1 MAAEFDY
8 AGKVRKLLDKAEST
22 TFADERD
29 SLIAKAQHLM
39 TTYAIDEAMLD
50 ARKQKGREQIVK
62 EGIVYTGIFQAVT
75 MGMGSA
81 VARVN
86 GCEAYYSKRDYEKPK
101 KHIMNIVGFESDVRR
116 TLLLETSLSVQCAA
130 ALQTFVKEGG
140 LPSWMSKMEKYK
152 ARRTF
157 IASFIH
163 GVGDKLR
170 AAERE
175 ATKETVERRAAAEN
189 SDVKTVTDEVGIVLR
204 DRKDQVT
211 DWMDTNVGQLSH
223 SRQRYQSGGLSAAVA
238 GRAAGAMADTGTSNI
253 GGGAGRKALGG

>member
-116 TLLLETSLSVQCAA
+116 TLL
-130 ALQTFVKEGG
+130 LQTFVKEGG